1 VAGALAEERV
11 DWSSIQVDPSGSPK
25 NRNLSKE
32 HVRTFAEHTT
42 GPGTPALGSD
52 VCRDIGATVCL
63 SKSNTKDPNSR
74 PRQTTPVGTSHI
86 WNDIAMAGSGEAQL
100 EKTPSTRLR
109 GEW

>member
-52 VCRDIGATVCL
+52 VCRDIGATV
-63 SKSNTKDPNSR
+63 SIQVKYQGSEFAT
-74 PRQTTPVGTSHI
+74 QTDH
-86 WNDIAMAGSGEAQL
+86 SGRDLPYL
-100 EKTPSTRLR
+100 E
-109 GEW
+109 